1 MDAKS
6 QAEKRAFSHCIIP
19 RFTRTRL
26 PTISGIQ
33 DAYAGIVENDAR
45 NDFIIS
51 DALSAIS
58 EGRTPILLTEHKEHA
73 AALALRLQGKVQNV
87 ILLIGSAGQK
97 EKREELAALQN
108 VPQEETLAMVATGRY
123 IGEGFD
129 APRLDTL
136 LLTMPVSWKGTLAQ
150 YAGRLHRSYEG
161 KREVRIYDY
170 VDASVPMLERMYHR
184 RLRGYAELGY
194 AVKLGGRDNAPCV
207 IYTGS
212 EYLEPFTTDL
222 ASAAREIVISS
233 PYIQKN
239 RVKSLLPLLTG
250 VPATVYTTP
259 SERYKPE
266 QQSSVVAAIALLES
280 SGVTVI
286 RRLGLTLRL
295 TVIDSSLVWYGDINP
310 LAYPARDADAIRF
323 DSTDIAGEL
332 LDTLNGSGEQLGIEE
347 V

>member
-1 MDAKS
+1 M
-6 QAEKRAFSHCIIP
+6 
-19 RFTRTRL
+19 
-26 PTISGIQ
+26 
-33 DAYAGIVENDAR
+33 
-45 NDFIIS
+45 
-51 DALSAIS
+51 
-58 EGRTPILLTEHKEHA
+58 
-73 AALALRLQGKVQNV
+73 QNV
-87 ILLIGSAGQK
+87 ILLIGSAGRK
-97 EKREELAALQN
+97 EKREKLAALQN
-108 VPQEETLAMVATGRY
+108 VPQEETLVVVATGRY

-170 VDASVPMLERMYHR
+170 VDACVPMLERMYHR

-194 AVKLGGRDNAPCV
+194 EVKLGGRDDAPCV
-207 IYTGS
+207 IYTGA
-212 EYLEPFTTDL
+212 EYTEPFTTDL
-222 ASAAREIVISS
+222 SSAAREIVISS

-250 VPATVYTTP
+250 VPTTVYTAP
-259 SERYKPE
+259 PESYKPE
-266 QQSSVVAAIALLES
+266 YQGTVAAAIAMLES

-286 RRLGLTLRL
+286 RRPGLTLRL
-295 TVIDSSLVWYGDINP
+295 AVIDKSLVWYGDINP

-323 DSTDIAGEL
+323 DNPDIAGEL
-332 LDTLNGSGEQLGIEE
+332 LDTLNGSGEQIRIEE